1 MSFKGDIQ
9 SISLGDVVQN
19 LASNRKT
26 GTLAIAT
33 RAGEPTRYVQFR
45 EGAIVSYTDDEGFS
59 ILAWLLDKGIIP
71 EDLRSEVVRRSAKAK
86 RKTLGEILRDMKILD
101 PETYTSYLGD
111 LVRETLCEVFTLREG
126 GFEFFE
132 DDLDEKYGDREV
144 SAYAFDFNP
153 TSIIM
158 ETARR
163 TDDWQ
168 KIRRHIPSEHE
179 IYAPPRSERAR
190 LIAEAEDEVAKAALE
205 LMDGTRALK
214 QVIERLPYSRFD
226 ACRAIAALI
235 AAKKVRP
242 LDGDAAML
250 NAAGNGEPKDAIVRL
265 KAILEREPNNREVLK
280 RLADLE
286 EEVGDREESAVHNKL
301 LAISY
306 LDDGDPAEGEACL
319 RRSIALNPNDIASW
333 QKLWDTVRRQGDR
346 EKTAVLG
353 AEFAEHFRKLG
364 LMEIVRDHLLELVK
378 LFPERVKFRLDLADA
393 WFALGNRK
401 DATAALFELA
411 GALMKR
417 NRLDDAL
424 KIFERV
430 LTYEHDNRKA
440 RDLVEKIRSGK
451 LARRRAE
458 RRRLVHNSILLAFF
472 LALAAYLSFE
482 LHVRAELLAA
492 TKSIFAS
499 SLLEK
504 GRYDEAIRAI
514 QDVRTVYPYSIT
526 AAYRIPELIDLLRE
540 KQARAAA
547 VGSNAAK
554 PGAAPAKEF
563 WAERPLPR
571 GADRRDGPP

>member
-45 EGAIVSYTDDEGFS
+45 EGQIVSYTDDEGFS

-492 TKSIFAS
+492 TK
-499 SLLEK
+499 
-504 GRYDEAIRAI
+504 
-514 QDVRTVYPYSIT
+514 
-526 AAYRIPELIDLLRE
+526 
-540 KQARAAA
+540 
-547 VGSNAAK
+547 
-554 PGAAPAKEF
+554 
-563 WAERPLPR
+563 
-571 GADRRDGPP
+571 